1 MPSRDDFFNLYRHG
15 FVRVAVATPRV
26 RIGDPRHNGDATL
39 ELMQQAARDKAVLA
53 VFPELGLSA
62 YTCEDLF
69 HQRTLIDAA
78 ESALAQLLARTRNL
92 PLAALVGL
100 PVAVDGRLYN
110 CAALVC
116 RGRLVGVVP
125 KTYLPNYREFY
136 EARQFTPGDSSP
148 RTAITLAGQDVPFG
162 TGLLFRLAEMPAC
175 VLHVEICEDLWV
187 PAPPSSFAA
196 LAGASVIGNLSAS
209 NIIIGKEGYRHQL
222 VSNQS
227 ARCLVAYLYSAAGI
241 GESTTDLAWDGHAI
255 IYENGS
261 LLAESQRFAAAPQLA
276 LADVDLDRLLAD
288 RMRQNTFAETARRHA
303 AEVARFRTVEF
314 SLPLPRGRLPL
325 KRCIGRFPYVPGDA
339 ASRDLRCEEV
349 YRIQVQGIV
358 TRMQATGTRK
368 LVIGVSGGLDSTQAL
383 LVCAC
388 ALDELKLPRRNIL
401 AYTMPGFATTSR
413 TRNQA
418 WQLMRAVGATAEEID
433 IRPACMQM
441 LKDIGHPYAKGKK
454 VYDISFE
461 NVQAGERASH
471 LFRLANLHGGFVV
484 GTGDLSELA
493 LGWCTYGV
501 GDHMSHYNVNASVPK
516 TLIQYLVGWVAD
528 SDEFSTD
535 VKRALKRVLDT
546 EISPELIPGKQ
557 STEAIIG
564 PYELQDFNL
573 YYTLRFGYTPAKVA
587 FLAWNAWR
595 GEYRL
600 AEIRKWLGVFLKRFF
615 QLSQYKR
622 SAMPNAPKVG
632 SGGSLSPRGD
642 WRAPSDGNASAWLA
656 DLARVPT
663 KD

>member
-26 RIGDPRHNGDATL
+26 RIGDPRHNADATL
-39 ELMQQAARDKAVLA
+39 ELMQQAARDKALLA

-62 YTCEDLF
+62 YTCDDLF

-148 RTAITLAGQDVPFG
+148 RTAIALAGQDAAFG
-162 TGLLFRLAEMPAC
+162 TNLLFRLAEMPAF

-222 VSNQS
+222 VANQS
-227 ARCLVAYLYSAAGI
+227 ARCLAAYLYSAAGI

-255 IYENGS
+255 IYENGT

-288 RMRQNTFAETARRHA
+288 RMRQNTFAEGARRHP
-303 AEVARFRTVEF
+303 AEVARFRSVEF

-325 KRCIGRFPYVPGDA
+325 ERRIGRFPYVPGDA

-349 YRIQVQGIV
+349 YRIQVQGLV

-383 LVCAC
+383 LVCAR

-418 WQLMRAVGATAEEID
+418 WQVMRAVGASAEEID
-433 IRPACMQM
+433 IRPSCMQM
-441 LKDIGHPYAKGKK
+441 LKDIGHPYAKGRK
-454 VYDISFE
+454 VYDVSFE
-461 NVQAGERASH
+461 NVQAGERTSH

-501 GDHMSHYNVNASVPK
+501 GDQMSHYNVNASVPK
-516 TLIQYLVGWVAD
+516 TLIQYLVGWVAE
-528 SDEFSTD
+528 SDEFGAD

-546 EISPELIPGKQ
+546 EISPELVPGKQ

-573 YYTLRFGYTPAKVA
+573 YYTLRFGYAPAKVA
-587 FLAWNAWR
+587 FLAWNAWK

-600 AEIRKWLGVFLKRFF
+600 REIRKWLGVFLKRFF
-615 QLSQYKR
+615 QMSQYKR
-622 SAMPNAPKVG
+622 SAMPSAPKVG

-642 WRAPSDGNASAWLA
+642 WRAPADGNASAWLA

-663 KD
+663 QD

>member
-1 MPSRDDFFNLYRHG
+1 MPSRGDFFNLYRHG

-26 RIGDPRHNGDATL
+26 RIGDPRHNADATL
-39 ELMQQAARDKAVLA
+39 ELMQQAARDKALLA

-62 YTCEDLF
+62 YTCDDLF

-110 CAALVC
+110 CAALLC

-148 RTAITLAGQDVPFG
+148 RSAIALAGQDAAFG
-162 TGLLFRLAEMPAC
+162 TNLLFRLAEMPAF

-222 VSNQS
+222 VANQS
-227 ARCLVAYLYSAAGI
+227 ARCLAAYLYSAAGI

-255 IYENGS
+255 IYENGT

-288 RMRQNTFAETARRHA
+288 RMRQNTFAEGARRHP
-303 AEVARFRTVEF
+303 AEVARFRSVEF

-325 KRCIGRFPYVPGDA
+325 ERRIGRFPYVPGDA

-349 YRIQVQGIV
+349 YRIQVQGLV

-383 LVCAC
+383 LVCAR

-418 WQLMRAVGATAEEID
+418 WQVMRAVGASAEEID
-433 IRPACMQM
+433 IRPSCMQM
-441 LKDIGHPYAKGKK
+441 LKDIGHPYAKGRK
-454 VYDISFE
+454 VYDVSFE
-461 NVQAGERASH
+461 NVQAGERTSH

-501 GDHMSHYNVNASVPK
+501 GDQMSHYNVNASVPK
-516 TLIQYLVGWVAD
+516 TLIQYLVGWVAE
-528 SDEFSTD
+528 SDEFGAD

-546 EISPELIPGKQ
+546 EISPELVPGKQ

-573 YYTLRFGYTPAKVA
+573 YYTLRFGYAPAKVA
-587 FLAWNAWR
+587 FLAWNAWK

-600 AEIRKWLGVFLKRFF
+600 REIRKWLGVFLKRFF
-615 QLSQYKR
+615 QMSQYKR

-642 WRAPSDGNASAWLA
+642 WRAPADGNASAWLA

-663 KD
+663 QD

>member
-15 FVRVAVATPRV
+15 FARVAVATPRV
-26 RIGDPRHNGDATL
+26 RIGDPRHNADATL
-39 ELMQQAARDKAVLA
+39 ELMQQAARDKALLA

-62 YTCEDLF
+62 YTCDDLF

-78 ESALAQLLARTRNL
+78 ENALAQLLARTRNL

-148 RTAITLAGQDVPFG
+148 RSAIALAGQDAAFG
-162 TGLLFRLAEMPAC
+162 TNLLFRLAEMPAF

-209 NIIIGKEGYRHQL
+209 NIIVGKEGYRHQL
-222 VSNQS
+222 VANQS
-227 ARCLVAYLYSAAGI
+227 ARCLAAYLYSAAGI

-255 IYENGS
+255 IYENGT

-288 RMRQNTFAETARRHA
+288 RMRQNTFAEGARRHP
-303 AEVARFRTVEF
+303 AEVARFRSVEF

-325 KRCIGRFPYVPGDA
+325 ERRIGRFPYVPGDA

-349 YRIQVQGIV
+349 YRIQVQGLV

-383 LVCAC
+383 LVCAR

-418 WQLMRAVGATAEEID
+418 WQLMRAVGASAEEID
-433 IRPACMQM
+433 IRPSCMQM
-441 LKDIGHPYAKGKK
+441 LKDIGHPYARGRK
-454 VYDISFE
+454 VYDVSFE
-461 NVQAGERASH
+461 NVQAGERTSH

-501 GDHMSHYNVNASVPK
+501 GDQMSHYNVNASVPK
-516 TLIQYLVGWVAD
+516 TLIQYLVGWVAE
-528 SDEFSTD
+528 SDEFSAD

-546 EISPELIPGKQ
+546 EISPELVPGKQ

-573 YYTLRFGYTPAKVA
+573 YYTLRFGYAPAKVA
-587 FLAWNAWR
+587 FLAWNAWK

-600 AEIRKWLGVFLKRFF
+600 REIRKWLGVFLKRFF
-615 QLSQYKR
+615 QMSQYKR

-642 WRAPSDGNASAWLA
+642 WRAPADGNASAWLA

-663 KD
+663 QD

>member
-1 MPSRDDFFNLYRHG
+1 MPSRGDFFNLYRHG

-26 RIGDPRHNGDATL
+26 RIGDPRHNADATL
-39 ELMQQAARDKAVLA
+39 ELMQQAARDKALLA

-62 YTCEDLF
+62 YTCDDLF

-78 ESALAQLLARTRNL
+78 ENALAQLLARTRSL

-148 RTAITLAGQDVPFG
+148 RSAIALAGQDAAFG
-162 TGLLFRLAEMPAC
+162 TNLLFRLAEMPAF

-222 VSNQS
+222 AANQS
-227 ARCLVAYLYSAAGI
+227 ARCLAAYLYSAAGI

-255 IYENGS
+255 IYENGT

-288 RMRQNTFAETARRHA
+288 RMRQNTFAEGARRHP
-303 AEVARFRTVEF
+303 AEVARFRSVEF

-325 KRCIGRFPYVPGDA
+325 ERRIGRFPYVPGDA

-349 YRIQVQGIV
+349 YRIQVQGLV

-383 LVCAC
+383 LVCAR

-418 WQLMRAVGATAEEID
+418 WQVMRAVGASAEEID
-433 IRPACMQM
+433 IRPSCMQM
-441 LKDIGHPYAKGKK
+441 LKDIGHPYAKGRK
-454 VYDISFE
+454 VYDVSFE
-461 NVQAGERASH
+461 NVQAGERTSH

-501 GDHMSHYNVNASVPK
+501 GDQMSHYNVNASVPK
-516 TLIQYLVGWVAD
+516 TLIQYLVGWVAE
-528 SDEFSTD
+528 SDEFSAD

-546 EISPELIPGKQ
+546 EISPELVPGKQ

-573 YYTLRFGYTPAKVA
+573 YYTLRFGYAPAKVA
-587 FLAWNAWR
+587 FLAWNAWK

-600 AEIRKWLGVFLKRFF
+600 REIRKWLGVFLKRFF
-615 QLSQYKR
+615 QMSQYKR
-622 SAMPNAPKVG
+622 SAMPSAPKVG

-642 WRAPSDGNASAWLA
+642 WRAPADGNASAWLA

-663 KD
+663 QD